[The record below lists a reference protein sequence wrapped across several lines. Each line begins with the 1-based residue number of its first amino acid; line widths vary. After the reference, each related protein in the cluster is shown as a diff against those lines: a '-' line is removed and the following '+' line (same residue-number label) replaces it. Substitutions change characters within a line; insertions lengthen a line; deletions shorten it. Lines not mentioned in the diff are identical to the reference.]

1 MHRGLLAIAPL
12 TALALLGACKDKP
25 AERAVKATAAKD
37 FWPEAPAPTKTT
49 GTRTFAYKPEN
60 ISGYRMTA
68 TGGTPKSS
76 KVPLDF
82 DMTLELAFKAGDA
95 ANERSAF
102 IKKLSLDMNA
112 AGQRMDMLLDNEV
125 MKVNSG
131 GEEITLKRGDA
142 GPIDVGAMTDKAF
155 TTLVFEPGG
164 GVKIRT
170 VTDHPFNQLGG
181 DMLDEALVL
190 LPELPKGAV
199 PAGHTWSVTHET
211 TIGSTQ
217 TRTKIPYD
225 FVYVGD
231 GACPS
236 APPAGQS
243 PSGSTSGGASCS
255 LFTFSATSP
264 GVDVMTDEGVKVH
277 AKYGFAGKVYF
288 DNDRGIID
296 ESRSRADMDVKV
308 QGMQM
313 EIGAVYLIKP
323 LG

>member
-12 TALALLGACKDKP
+12 TALTLLGACKDKP

-37 FWPEAPAPTKTT
+37 FWPEAPAPTKTS
-49 GTRTFAYKPEN
+49 GTRAFAYKPEN

-68 TGGTPKSS
+68 TGGTPKDS

-82 DMTLELAFKAGDA
+82 DMTLELAFKGGDA

-125 MKVNSG
+125 MKVNAG
-131 GEEITLKRGDA
+131 GEDITLKRGDA

-155 TTLVFEPGG
+155 TTLVFEPTG

-199 PAGHTWSVTHET
+199 PAGHTWRVTHET
-211 TIGSTQ
+211 TIGGTQ
-217 TRTKIPYD
+217 TRTKIPYE

-231 GACPS
+231 GACP
-236 APPAGQS
+236 
-243 PSGSTSGGASCS
+243 SGGASCS

-264 GVDVMTDEGVKVH
+264 GVDITTDEGVKVH

-288 DNDRGIID
+288 DNDRGIVD

-313 EIGAVYLIKP
+313 EIAAVYLIKP

>member
-1 MHRGLLAIAPL
+1 MSRGLYAIAPL
-12 TALALLGACKDKP
+12 TALALVAACKDKP
-25 AERAVKATAAKD
+25 KERATQATEAKD
-37 FWPEAPAPTKTT
+37 FWPEAPKPTKTT

-60 ISGYRMTA
+60 ITGYQMTA
-68 TGGTPKSS
+68 TGGTPNDA

-95 ANERSAF
+95 PNERDAF

-125 MKVNSG
+125 MKINTG
-131 GEEITLKRGDA
+131 GEAMTIKRGEA
-142 GPIDVGAMTDKAF
+142 GPIDVGAMTDKPF
-155 TTLVFEPGG
+155 TTLVFEPTG
-164 GVKIRT
+164 GVKVRT
-170 VTDHPFNQLGG
+170 ITEHPFNQLGG

-190 LPELPKGAV
+190 LPDLPQGAV
-199 PAGHTWSVTHET
+199 APGHTWSVMHET
-211 TIGSTQ
+211 SIGGTQ
-217 TRTKIPYD
+217 TRTKIAYD
-225 FVYVGD
+225 FVYFGD
-231 GACPS
+231 GVCPS
-236 APPAGQS
+236 G
-243 PSGSTSGGASCS
+243 GSNCS
-255 LFTFSATSP
+255 LFTFSASSP
-264 GVDVMTDEGVKVH
+264 GVDVTTDEGVKVH

-308 QGMQM
+308 QGMEM